1 MHTFDRSLKFS
12 AAPDLTATQDCGA
25 AFGGWGGSK
34 LPECSNFQLGG
45 SKRLQCSESRFGIQ
59 TGFQI
64 ELRNQSWKMLFGAT
78 LLLSTRSNFPASA
91 VEASIKKWIRK
102 LSDSR
107 HHYGV
112 AHCMLAS
119 FGLQVGSA

>member
-91 VEASIKKWIRK
+91 VEASIRSGSENSPILGIIMAW
-102 LSDSR
+102 
-107 HHYGV
+107 HT
-112 AHCMLAS
+112 AC
-119 FGLQVGSA
+119 LQVLGYR